1 MHEFI
6 RHTSSEENLNTIQR
20 SPSTVSDNTIR
31 NQRVK

>member
-20 SPSTVSDNTIR
+20 SSSNISDNTII